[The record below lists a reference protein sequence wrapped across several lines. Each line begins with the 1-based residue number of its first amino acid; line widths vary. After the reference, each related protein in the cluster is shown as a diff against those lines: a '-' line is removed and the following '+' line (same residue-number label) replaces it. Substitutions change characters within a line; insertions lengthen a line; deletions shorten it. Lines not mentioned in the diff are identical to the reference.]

1 MQVSETNAETPA
13 KLIAFIIKEV
23 AERHDVN
30 MEYRCSTQNIKK
42 AKSRDKT
49 YSVTR
54 YVSSYIMFEVMELR
68 NFIKPAEC
76 LEYKNENQFKKAVE
90 TCHLRM
96 SQEPTFR
103 KDVTELME
111 SIIEKSKY
119 FPKYKNFIRY
129 KIYERRNS
137 N

>member
-23 AERHDVN
+23 AEKYDVS
-30 MEYRCSTQNIKK
+30 MEYRCSTQNITK
-42 AKSRDKT
+42 AKGREKT

-54 YVSSYIMFEVMELR
+54 YVSSYIMFELMELR

-96 SQEPTFR
+96 THELSFK
-103 KDVTELME
+103 KDVNELME
-111 SIIEKSKY
+111 NIIEKSKY
-119 FPKYKNFIRY
+119 FPKYKNFIRR